1 MYICVAIGESNFA
14 PNPAW
19 KNTDIT
25 ISTDDRIA
33 IAKDCIDKTISMMVD
48 TSGKLKLEG
57 TSDSIQGSTSSLHP
71 NNPDANY
78 GTMGNFFNQM
88 AKFDMVAKRTTY
100 HQQLLD
106 FFPQALAFRPGFQH
120 EK

>member
-1 MYICVAIGESNFA
+1 MPMATIVIFLISSYIRVAIGESNFA

-25 ISTDDRIA
+25 NSTDDRIA
-33 IAKDCIDKTISMMVD
+33 IAKDCIEKTISTMVD
-48 TSGKLKLEG
+48 ASGKLKLED
-57 TSDSIQGSTSSLHP
+57 TT
-71 NNPDANY
+71 Y

-88 AKFDMVAKRTTY
+88 AKFDMVAKQTTY
-100 HQQLLD
+100 RQQLLD
-106 FFPQALAFRPGFQH
+106 FFPQALAFRPGFKH

>member
-1 MYICVAIGESNFA
+1 MAVIVIFLISMYICVAIGEPNFA

-33 IAKDCIDKTISMMVD
+33 IAKDCIDKTISMIVD
-48 TSGKLKLEG
+48 TSGKLKLED
-57 TSDSIQGSTSSLHP
+57 T
-71 NNPDANY
+71 NY
-78 GTMGNFFNQM
+78 GPTMGNFFTQI
-88 AKFDMVAKRTTY
+88 AKFDMAAKQTTY

-120 EK
+120 GK